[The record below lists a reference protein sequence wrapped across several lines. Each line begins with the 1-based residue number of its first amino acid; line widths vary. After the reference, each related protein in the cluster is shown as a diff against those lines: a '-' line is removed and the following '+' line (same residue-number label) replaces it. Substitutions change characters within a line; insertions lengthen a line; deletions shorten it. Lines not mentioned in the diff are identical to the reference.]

1 LLARRAPGNVRGVTI
16 ATGKIGTTEEAP
28 TERTGAAARDRLTLL
43 LFAATLTANA
53 ALVFTVEPMITKMV
67 LPLLGG
73 TPSVWATCLMFFQA
87 LLLAGYLYAHL
98 GARWLAP
105 RVQML
110 VHVGLFALSLLA
122 LPVAVAR
129 GFVPPTGEGG
139 APPVAWLVL
148 LLLASLGAPFFVLSA
163 GAPLLQRWFA
173 HTGHR
178 DAGNPYFLYAASNAG
193 SLVAL
198 LAYPL
203 LLEPR
208 LTLAEQS
215 RGWSVAYWSLG
226 VLVLACAAAAAHRA
240 HAPPTDAGAGDAA
253 AAGGAPSAARRVE
266 WVLLSFVPSSLL
278 MGVTQYLTTDVA
290 PVPLLWVVPLA
301 LYLLTFVIA
310 FARSLRVPL
319 AGAAAAQAL
328 LLPPLAIVVALGANR
343 PLSVIGSL
351 HLAAFLA
358 TALVCHLTLAER
370 RPGVAHL
377 TEFYLWMSVG
387 GLLGGVFNVLV
398 APVAYDTLLEYPLVL
413 ALAAALRPPRQLVAP
428 AAPAVATGA
437 PVAGGRLR
445 SLARLA
451 ADPAAEPPTRA
462 RELALSLGV
471 PAVVGTLMGI
481 AGARFAFF
489 PSAPDASVEAAC
501 GGLAAVIA
509 FRVRAH
515 RRAFALAIVAMLAG
529 GWLGQRTRYGGLLL
543 QERSFFGTYAVRVR
557 GDHHHLTHGT
567 TLHGAQSVVPHL
579 RREPL
584 TYYHRNGPLGQLFA
598 SMFTGLP
605 ARRVAVVGLGTG
617 TVACYGRRGERW
629 TFYEIDPLVE
639 RIARDARYFTY
650 LRDCPP
656 TVTVVIGD
664 ARLRLAEAPP
674 AAYDLIVVDAFSS
687 DAIPVHLLTREA
699 LALYLSKL
707 ADGGAV
713 ALHISNRYLNLVPVL
728 AELARDAR
736 VAGVIG
742 RDVRLTGDDI
752 DAMKT
757 TSAWVV
763 LSRRA
768 RDLGGLARR
777 EGWDVLPA
785 SGDRGLWTDD
795 FSNVVRVI
803 NW

>member
-1 LLARRAPGNVRGVTI
+1 VGV
-16 ATGKIGTTEEAP
+16 AEAAP
-28 TERTGAAARDRLTLL
+28 T
-43 LFAATLTANA
+43 
-53 ALVFTVEPMITKMV
+53 V
-67 LPLLGG
+67 
-73 TPSVWATCLMFFQA
+73 
-87 LLLAGYLYAHL
+87 
-98 GARWLAP
+98 
-105 RVQML
+105 
-110 VHVGLFALSLLA
+110 
-122 LPVAVAR
+122 
-129 GFVPPTGEGG
+129 
-139 APPVAWLVL
+139 
-148 LLLASLGAPFFVLSA
+148 
-163 GAPLLQRWFA
+163 
-173 HTGHR
+173 
-178 DAGNPYFLYAASNAG
+178 
-193 SLVAL
+193 
-198 LAYPL
+198 
-203 LLEPR
+203 
-208 LTLAEQS
+208 
-215 RGWSVAYWSLG
+215 
-226 VLVLACAAAAAHRA
+226 
-240 HAPPTDAGAGDAA
+240 
-253 AAGGAPSAARRVE
+253 ARRVE
-266 WVLLSFVPSSLL
+266 WVLLSFAPSSLL

-301 LYLLTFVIA
+301 LYLLTFVLA
-310 FARSLRVPL
+310 FARSVRVPMT
-319 AGAAAAQAL
+319 GAAMAQAL

-343 PLSVIGSL
+343 PLGVIGPL

-358 TALVCHLTLAER
+358 TALVCHLMLAER

-398 APVAYDTLLEYPLVL
+398 APVAFRTLLEYPLVL
-413 ALAAALRPPRQLVAP
+413 ALAAVLRPVRQPGEP
-428 AAPAVATGA
+428 AAGA
-437 PVAGGRLR
+437 HVGEGRFR

-451 ADPAAEPPTRA
+451 ADPGAEPLTRA
-462 RELALSLGV
+462 QELALSFGV
-471 PAVVGTLMGI
+471 PTVAGALMVI
-481 AGARFAFF
+481 AGARFAFI
-489 PSAPDASVEAAC
+489 PAALDVSVEAAC
-501 GGLAAVIA
+501 GGLAALIA
-509 FRVRAH
+509 IRVRDH
-515 RRAFALAIVAMLAG
+515 RRAFALSIVAMLAG
-529 GWLGQRTRYGGLLL
+529 GWVGQRTRYGDVLL

-584 TYYHRNGPLGQLFA
+584 TYYHRGGPLGQLFA
-598 SMFTGLP
+598 GMFHGLSV
-605 ARRVAVVGLGTG
+605 RRVAVVGLGTG

-699 LALYLSKL
+699 LALYLDKL
-707 ADGGAV
+707 DDGGAI

-736 VAGVIG
+736 VAGVVG
-742 RDVRLTGDDI
+742 RDVRLTRDDT